1 MSSLIEKNGH
11 QSMLLRVDT
20 EQWPS
25 SHASFKKP
33 KQLKDPVP
41 DEMVEQDQEG
51 GYNYGGASGYVPH
64 DGRSSDEDDDDMV
77 QQDLVGN
84 AGSNSANSQ
93 GDVSDGRRLTDSIS
107 EDDVPRRSLTGSD
120 DISGDDVPRRRLLAS
135 EGSSDGWTALGFADA
150 GIRSGSSVTDDE
162 WTAMA
167 GDSPSEFAG

>member
-11 QSMLLRVDT
+11 QSMLLRVKT

-25 SHASFKKP
+25 SQATFKKP

-41 DEMVEQDQEG
+41 DSMVDQDQEG
-51 GYNYGGASGYVPH
+51 GYNYGGDGGYVRH

-77 QQDLVGN
+77 QQDLAGDT
-84 AGSNSANSQ
+84 GSNSANSQ
-93 GDVSDGRRLTDSIS
+93 GDVSHGRRLTDS
-107 EDDVPRRSLTGSD
+107 EVPRRRLTGSD
-120 DISGDDVPRRRLLAS
+120 DISGDDVPRRRLTAS

-150 GIRSGSSVTDDE
+150 GIQSGSSVTDDE